1 MHNLTKYVR
10 FGPFPMEF
18 PKKGGNGSPEQG
30 SPDGLNPR
38 PRQKNKLALEIRIAE
53 MALEL

>member
-18 PKKGGNGSPEQG
+18 PKKGGNGSPEQV

-38 PRQKNKLALEIRIAE
+38 PRQKISLL
-53 MALEL
+53 